1 MANLLIF
8 IHKGGIYKLLYS
20 PDFKKVLISLVTL
33 VGKRASDMQGS
44 TLQSLK
50 SLKPFELT

>member
-8 IHKGGIYKLLYS
+8 IHNGGIYKLLYS
-20 PDFKKVLISLVTL
+20 PDFKKVLISLVAL